1 MSSIALI
8 TYGGIINMYF
18 EKLVQQH
25 QDAVQAMLQ
34 DCIGDIQSMA
44 DICKDAIDRGNT
56 IFLCGNGGSA
66 ADCQHIAAEFVGR
79 FVKERQGLPAVA
91 MTTDTSILTAVGN
104 DYGFKNIFRRQVEG
118 LVRTGDVV
126 LGISTSGNSE
136 NIMLALTEAKKK
148 GAFAIALTGPGP
160 NKMADIAE
168 VSVAIPY
175 PVTARVQEC
184 HILIGH
190 MVCDYVDKDF

>member
-1 MSSIALI
+1 
-8 TYGGIINMYF
+8 
-18 EKLVQQH
+18 
-25 QDAVQAMLQ
+25 
-34 DCIGDIQSMA
+34 
-44 DICKDAIDRGNT
+44 
-56 IFLCGNGGSA
+56 
-66 ADCQHIAAEFVGR
+66 
-79 FVKERQGLPAVA
+79 
-91 MTTDTSILTAVGN
+91 
-104 DYGFKNIFRRQVEG
+104 
-118 LVRTGDVV
+118 
-126 LGISTSGNSE
+126 
-136 NIMLALTEAKKK
+136 MLALTEAKKK